1 MRFKQAVLIEK
12 TVNCIPEPDSKIII
26 LETPFISYPEIQSS
40 ENFQVYFNSVLRS
53 KHVLRTRIKIMPY
66 QQSFETNVGLQS
78 LVANFVGGNRQFAFL
93 ELSLF

>member
-1 MRFKQAVLIEK
+1 M
-12 TVNCIPEPDSKIII
+12 NSIPEPDSKIII
-26 LETPFISYPEIQSS
+26 LETPFISYPEIQLN

-53 KHVLRTRIKIMPY
+53 KHVQRTRIKMIPY

>member
-1 MRFKQAVLIEK
+1 
-12 TVNCIPEPDSKIII
+12 
-26 LETPFISYPEIQSS
+26 
-40 ENFQVYFNSVLRS
+40 
-53 KHVLRTRIKIMPY
+53 MPY

>member
-1 MRFKQAVLIEK
+1 MIEK
-12 TVNCIPEPDSKIII
+12 TVTSIPEPDSKIII
-26 LETPFISYPEIQSS
+26 LEKPFISYPEIQLN
-40 ENFQVYFNSVLRS
+40 ENFQVYFNSALRS
-53 KHVLRTRIKIMPY
+53 KHVQRTRIKMIPY